1 MEAGLWDPAL
11 EANTEAVELFAG
23 LAQGLPAVYGT
34 YLRMALEDRASILT
48 AIGDHREEL
57 EELKKLLGT

>member
-1 MEAGLWDPAL
+1 M
-11 EANTEAVELFAG
+11 NTEAVELFAS

-34 YLRMALEDRASILT
+34 YLRTALEDRVSILT

-57 EELKKLLGT
+57 EELKKLLST